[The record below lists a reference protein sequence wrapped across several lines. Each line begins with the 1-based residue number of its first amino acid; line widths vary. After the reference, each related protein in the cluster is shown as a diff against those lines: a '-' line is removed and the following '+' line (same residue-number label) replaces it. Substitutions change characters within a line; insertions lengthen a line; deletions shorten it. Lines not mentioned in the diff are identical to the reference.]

1 MKPYEF
7 MDKMYDQRQMTAS
20 WAFWDLEAPT
30 QADEDASRIPSRS
43 ASEGPE
49 DEHGDVCIHC
59 EIKALQES
67 NENLAAEVYEL
78 KTTVEHLI
86 RMLGGK

>member
-1 MKPYEF
+1 
-7 MDKMYDQRQMTAS
+7 MDKMYDQRQMTAN

-30 QADEDASRIPSRS
+30 IDDEEASRIPSRGVS
-43 ASEGPE
+43 KQPE
-49 DEHGDVCIHC
+49 DEHRDVCIHC

-67 NENLAAEVYEL
+67 NENLACEVYEL

>member
-1 MKPYEF
+1 
-7 MDKMYDQRQMTAS
+7 MDKMYYQRQMTAN

-30 QADEDASRIPSRS
+30 QADEEASQIPSRGVS
-43 ASEGPE
+43 KQPE
-49 DEHGDVCIHC
+49 DEHGDACIFC

-78 KTTVEHLI
+78 KTTLEHLV